1 MSTAPPPP
9 RPLREHLP
17 LRPEHRL
24 IHPHPPLHRPPRARP
39 PHPACRWAALDTLI
53 TFAHHS
59 TEHVTSAICVD
70 GQHQPS
76 CRPQPQ
82 RRPMTGLAG
91 TEEPMSIDS
100 PLLPGFTPTDVQ
112 LSVLKDPSRRLLLTA
127 ANRFGKT
134 VLGMSRVL
142 YCARGNYPYSPIP
155 PGETY
160 WVFCPSWKNFGQVHE
175 PIFKEMCPA
184 TWIRHY
190 NSSKRRATICREA
203 GGTATIQW
211 WTYEQDPQKL
221 TKAPPPHGC
230 WMDDRG
236 SSRAHEWQYDL
247 ATRAASE
254 ERLDVADADA
264 PSSR

>member
-1 MSTAPPPP
+1 
-9 RPLREHLP
+9 
-17 LRPEHRL
+17 
-24 IHPHPPLHRPPRARP
+24 
-39 PHPACRWAALDTLI
+39 
-53 TFAHHS
+53 
-59 TEHVTSAICVD
+59 
-70 GQHQPS
+70 
-76 CRPQPQ
+76 
-82 RRPMTGLAG
+82 
-91 TEEPMSIDS
+91 MSIDS

-142 YCARGNYPYSPIP
+142 YCARGTYPYSPIP

-160 WVFCPSWKNFGQVHE
+160 WVFCPSWKNFGEVHE
-175 PIFKEMCPA
+175 PIFKEMCPP

-190 NSSKRRATICREA
+190 DSSKRRATICREA

-211 WTYEQDPQKL
+211 WTYEQDPLKL

-236 SSRAHEWQYDL
+236 SGRAHEWQYDL
-247 ATRAASE
+247 TLALLAKNGWMWLTLTPRPPVDWWGKLLQAAQMGAEGWSVHRGALAARDVHKSNDYCVGQPLVPHLTRDQIVDFASDYCSDKAT
-254 ERLDVADADA
+254 LDARIFGEVPLCQR
-264 PSSR
+264 PSYSRGKRG